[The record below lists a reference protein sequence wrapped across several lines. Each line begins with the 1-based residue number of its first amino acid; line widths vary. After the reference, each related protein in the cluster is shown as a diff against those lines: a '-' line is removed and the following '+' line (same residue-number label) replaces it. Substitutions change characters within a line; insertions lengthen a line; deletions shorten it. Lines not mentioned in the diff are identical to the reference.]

1 MLLVIRSDMGSRSRD
16 GNNNPM
22 GNHGS
27 GQFGT
32 YRSRKMKKE
41 LTSAEERTYDAIVD
55 FIMEHGYPP
64 TCRELCDM
72 VGIKSTSTIH
82 KRLMCIHNKGWI
94 TVQGAPRAINVAGYK
109 FIKED

>member
-1 MLLVIRSDMGSRSRD
+1 
-16 GNNNPM
+16 
-22 GNHGS
+22 
-27 GQFGT
+27 
-32 YRSRKMKKE
+32 MKRE

-55 FIMEHGYPP
+55 FILEHGYPP

-94 TVQGAPRAINVAGYK
+94 TVQGAPRAIKVAGYK